1 VIPPNVDA
9 NKALDD
15 NITYKVVW
23 QVLNALRSHDDRFD
37 AMINKMDL
45 TGIDRS
51 KMEVIAITDKVAA
64 KAKKKVLVKVA
75 QPLAHRKTEE
85 R

>member
-1 VIPPNVDA
+1 
-9 NKALDD
+9 
-15 NITYKVVW
+15 VVW

-75 QPLAHRKTEE
+75 QPLAHRKKEE